1 MTHPCLVERAVRTAS
16 PCLVLALCGVAASAG
31 PPMMPPSD
39 QAISDYWTRH
49 QQRVV
54 AIASTPRPPEQGTAR
69 RSTRYDDSMADAE
82 RTLRE
87 VRIGNVEERRRNL
100 LSEANDRYWQRRF
113 ETQTY
118 PADVWTPQQAG
129 WVTPGGEPVASKWP
143 WWAW

>member
-1 MTHPCLVERAVRTAS
+1 
-16 PCLVLALCGVAASAG
+16 
-31 PPMMPPSD
+31 MMPPSD
-39 QAISDYWTRH
+39 QAISDYWTTH

-54 AIASTPRPPEQGTAR
+54 AFTSAPRSSEQGAAR
-69 RSTRYDDSMADAE
+69 GSTGYDDSMADAE

-118 PADVWTPQQAG
+118 PADAWTPQQAG
-129 WVTPGGEPVASKWP
+129 WVTPGGEPVASNWP

>member
-1 MTHPCLVERAVRTAS
+1 
-16 PCLVLALCGVAASAG
+16 G

-39 QAISDYWTRH
+39 QAIPDDRTGH
-49 QQRVV
+49 PQRVV
-54 AIASTPRPPEQGTAR
+54 AVTSTPRIPGQGVAR
-69 RSTRYDDSMADAE
+69 GSGSYDESMTDAE

-118 PADVWTPQQAG
+118 PADAWTPQQAG
-129 WVTPGGEPVASKWP
+129 WMTPGGEPVASNWP